1 MHQLPNNLPVLIQAL
16 APYVENYGYFAVGL
30 ALLLED
36 FGLPVP
42 GETMLV
48 TAAFFAGIGRLD
60 IGLVIVVGFAAAVLG
75 DNIGFSIGNY
85 GGKPLVARWGK
96 YVFLTAERL
105 DKAHAFFN
113 RHGGKI
119 VIVARFIE
127 GLRQLNG
134 IIAGISD
141 MPWHKFLFFNVI
153 GAALWVTFW
162 GLIGFYG
169 GSHIELFHKYSI
181 YFSIIGGA
189 VIIGYVAY
197 LIYKIKFKASR

>member
-1 MHQLPNNLPVLIQAL
+1 MHEVPNNLPVLIQAL

-48 TAAFFAGIGRLD
+48 TAAFFAGIDRLD
-60 IGLVIVVGFAAAVLG
+60 IGLVIIVGFVAAVLG
-75 DNIGFSIGNY
+75 DNIGFAIGNY
-85 GGKPLVARWGK
+85 GGRPLVERWGK
-96 YVFLTAERL
+96 YVMLTPERL
-105 DKAHAFFN
+105 DKAHKFFN

-119 VIVARFIE
+119 VIIARFIE

-134 IIAGISD
+134 IIAGISE
-141 MPWHKFLFFNVI
+141 MRWHKFLLFNVV
-153 GAALWVTFW
+153 GAGIWVTFW

-169 GSHIELFHKYSI
+169 GNHIELLHKYSF
-181 YFSIIGGA
+181 YFSIAAGA

-197 LIYKIKFKASR
+197 LIYRLKFKASR